1 MEELIN
7 NIISI
12 FEKYIKSEGLEFS
25 DNNRK
30 KLVKCLYTII
40 SSEREK
46 SYLKKLY

>member
-7 NIISI
+7 NIISM
-12 FEKYIKSEGLEFS
+12 FEKYIKSENLEFS
-25 DNNRK
+25 ETNRK

-40 SSEREK
+40 SNEREK